1 MNYNELKKICLDN
14 KNNIENIANLLGM
27 TYNGLKRAIEN
38 ETLPIK
44 KVKELCAIL
53 EITPN
58 DFFGTSSVNGNGNIV
73 GNIVGDNSKVIGGMV
88 GSCPLCAEKD
98 KEISALK
105 DKIISLQE
113 KLIEK

>member
-1 MNYNELKKICLDN
+1 MNYNELKRVIQQRNLTIKDVAEKLGITRQGFQVS
-14 KNNIENIANLLGM
+14 IENDNLP
-27 TYNGLKRAIEN
+27 T
-38 ETLPIK
+38 K

-98 KEISALK
+98 KEISTLK